1 MPVILASVL
10 RVCSLTSQGKGRHT
24 MTSRQRE
31 NFKRDL
37 ITTEIMITGNDDYQ
51 EAQDKA
57 EKEIQ
62 KGMELDGFQ
71 MVEF

>member
-1 MPVILASVL
+1 
-10 RVCSLTSQGKGRHT
+10 
-24 MTSRQRE
+24 MTSKQRE
-31 NFKRDL
+31 NFERDYV
-37 ITTEIMITGNDDYQ
+37 TTEIMITGNDDYQ

>member
-1 MPVILASVL
+1 M
-10 RVCSLTSQGKGRHT
+10 QGLGFISIPTTGIERGSHT
-24 MTSRQRE
+24 MTRKQRKYFE
-31 NFKRDL
+31 KDYV
-37 ITTEIMITGNDDYQ
+37 TTEIMITGNDDYQ

-62 KGMELDGFQ
+62 KGMELGGFQ

>member
-1 MPVILASVL
+1 
-10 RVCSLTSQGKGRHT
+10 